1 MVPLAVIIT
10 TSQNEASY
18 SNGFQLLQD
27 CGRSLFGGENDPQVS
42 LMDDSAAEQLALHDT
57 CSDSTQPVQHGTSTN
72 AN

>member
-1 MVPLAVIIT
+1 MVPLAGIIT
-10 TSQNEASY
+10 ASQNKASY

-27 CGRSLFGGENDPQVS
+27 CGRSLNDPQVS
-42 LMDDSAAEQLALHDT
+42 LVDDSAAEQLALHDT